1 MSGPVNGPLRVGAR
15 ALRYWEAR
23 QANVSNNLANSTT
36 PGFKAE
42 RVFARLLDDATV
54 TAEGA
59 TDLTAGTLARTD
71 RPLDVAVTGDGFLVV
86 DTPEG
91 HRWRRGGSLSLDT
104 TGTLV
109 DAAGHPVL
117 GESGPIVLPPGAV
130 EITDGGI
137 VRVDGEDVDRLRLER
152 TDDPTSLARAG
163 GNLWMTDA
171 PGSPVPPEEVSVR
184 QGHLEES
191 NVDPVGAMVEMIEI
205 QRAYQAVQRSMQTHD
220 GVMET
225 ITTQIGRVG

>member
-1 MSGPVNGPLRVGAR
+1 MNGPLRIGAR

-23 QANVSNNLANSTT
+23 QANVSNNLANATT

-54 TAEGA
+54 AADGA
-59 TDLTAGTLARTD
+59 TDLSAGTLARTD
-71 RPLDVAVTGDGFLVV
+71 RPLDVAITGDGFLVV
-86 DTPEG
+86 DTAQG
-91 HRWRRGGSLSLDT
+91 HRWRRGGSLSLDP

-109 DAAGHPVL
+109 DGAGHPVL
-117 GESGPIVLPPGAV
+117 GESGAIVLPPGSV
-130 EITDGGI
+130 EITDAGVI
-137 VRVDGEDVDRLRLER
+137 RVDGQEIDRLRLVR
-152 TDDPTSLARAG
+152 TDDPSSLQRAG
-163 GNLWMTDA
+163 ANLWMSDA
-171 PGSPVPPEEVSVR
+171 PPSPVPADQVSVR